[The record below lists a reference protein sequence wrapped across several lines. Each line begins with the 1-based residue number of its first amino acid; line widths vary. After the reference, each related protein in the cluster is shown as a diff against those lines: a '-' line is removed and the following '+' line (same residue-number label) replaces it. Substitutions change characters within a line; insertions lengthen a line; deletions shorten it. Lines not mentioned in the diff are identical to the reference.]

1 MPVVPDHIIDYMIYK
16 EVTSQAYYEKA
27 YKTASWPEGRSGI
40 TIGIGYDLGHSDKK
54 KVDKDW
60 QGRVSDAMLTHMKK
74 YCGVTGENA
83 QSKLKQAKKEILIPW
98 DIAHDVFIE
107 VDIKE
112 YSAKLPTILQH
123 CDLLS
128 DTCFGVLISLSHN
141 RGING
146 YNNDGNDR
154 YIEMVNIREHMA
166 DKEFNKIPDEI
177 RDMNRLYTDSKGL
190 MLRRNEEA
198 DMFEEGLNIPM
209 A

>member
-1 MPVVPDHIIDYMIYK
+1 
-16 EVTSQAYYEKA
+16 
-27 YKTASWPEGRSGI
+27 
-40 TIGIGYDLGHSDKK
+40 
-54 KVDKDW
+54 
-60 QGRVSDAMLTHMKK
+60 
-74 YCGVTGENA
+74 
-83 QSKLKQAKKEILIPW
+83 
-98 DIAHDVFIE
+98 
-107 VDIKE
+107 
-112 YSAKLPTILQH
+112 
-123 CDLLS
+123 
-128 DTCFGVLISLSHN
+128 LISLSHN